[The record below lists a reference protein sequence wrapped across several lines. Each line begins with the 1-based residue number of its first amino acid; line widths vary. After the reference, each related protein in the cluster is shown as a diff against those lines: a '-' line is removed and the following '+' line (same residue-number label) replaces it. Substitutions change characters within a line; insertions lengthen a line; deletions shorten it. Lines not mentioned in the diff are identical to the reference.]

1 MIFGIIGI
9 ILSWI
14 GLLGFGAW
22 LATIEKEEE
31 RK

>member
-1 MIFGIIGI
+1 MIFGIIGVI
-9 ILSWI
+9 VSWI

-22 LATIEKEEE
+22 LATIEKEE